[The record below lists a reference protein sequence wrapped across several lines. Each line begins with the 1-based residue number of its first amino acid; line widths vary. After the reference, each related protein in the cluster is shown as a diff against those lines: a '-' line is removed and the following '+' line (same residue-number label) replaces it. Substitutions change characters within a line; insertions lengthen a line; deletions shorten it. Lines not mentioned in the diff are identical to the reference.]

1 MRKQERIVEKKLKK
15 SLLKNTL
22 ENSPFNME
30 VFTLK
35 QVEKHLER

>member
-1 MRKQERIVEKKLKK
+1 VEQKLKK

-30 VFTLK
+30 VLALE
-35 QVEKHLER
+35 QVEKTSKRDGKNWL